1 MEAEMRIG
9 IDLGGTHI
17 GAGLVNDKGDI
28 IIRETIATAKNKNYS
43 IILNQIKTL
52 IQKIQEQGKD
62 QHKITRVGIGIPGI
76 LTCKNTAILECP
88 NLGWKKVAL
97 KKDLEALISLPIYM
111 GNDAT
116 VAGIAEN
123 AYGSTKGF
131 HTAVF
136 MTIGTGV
143 GGSVIINDRIITGAH
158 GVASELGHMIISEN
172 YYDCNCGKNGC
183 LETFSSATAIIK
195 LAKQRINEGAESIIF
210 ERVEGQLEDIDAK
223 IVLDAAIEDK
233 DPVGL
238 ECLESLATHL
248 GIAIANLNDILDPEI
263 FSIGGGV
270 SKAGQPLLD
279 IINQA
284 VALRLTY
291 PEIAV
296 PKIVLAK
303 LGNDAGIIGAAYLD
317 QYL

>member
-1 MEAEMRIG
+1 MKIG

-28 IIRETIATAKNKNYS
+28 IMRETVATSTDHEYTVV
-43 IILNQIKTL
+43 LDQIKTL
-52 IQKIQEQGKD
+52 IQKIQVQARN
-62 QHKITRVGIGIPGI
+62 QYTITQVGIGIPGI
-76 LTCKNTAILECP
+76 LTRDNTLILECP

-97 KKDLEALISLPIYM
+97 KKDLETLITLPVYM
-111 GNDAT
+111 GNDAS

-123 AYGSTKGF
+123 VYGSTKGY
-131 HTAVF
+131 HNAVF

-143 GGSVIINDRIITGAH
+143 GGSIIINDQIITGVH
-158 GVASELGHMIISEN
+158 GVASELGHMIITEN

-195 LAKQRINEGAESIIF
+195 LAQQRISEGAKSTILK
-210 ERVEGQLEDIDAK
+210 RASSQLKAINAK
-223 IVLDAAIEDK
+223 HVLDAAIEDQ

-270 SKAGQPLLD
+270 SQAGEKLLD
-279 IINQA
+279 VITQA

-291 PEIAV
+291 PDIAV

-303 LGNDAGIIGAAYLD
+303 LGNDAGIIGAAYLE
-317 QYL
+317 QYF

>member
-1 MEAEMRIG
+1 MRIG